1 MKLFNSVTKPYLMQ
15 RKQTGEICRLF
26 NKSPSK
32 GNLKRIKE
40 LFAQCGEEVII
51 ESGFHC
57 DYGNHIVIGDRTFIN
72 VNCTL
77 LDSPLAN
84 YSITI
89 GDDCL
94 IGPNVQLLAVS
105 HATNPAERL
114 NKENFAAPIAL
125 GNNVWIGAG
134 AIILAGVNI
143 GENSIVGAG
152 AVVTKNVMANTV
164 VAGNPAR
171 EIRTL

>member
-152 AVVTKNVMANTV
+152 SVVTKNVMANTV

-171 EIRTL
+171 EIRAL

>member
-51 ESGFHC
+51 ESSFHC

-134 AIILAGVNI
+134 AIILSGVNI

-152 AVVTKNVMANTV
+152 SVVTKNVMANTV

>member
-105 HATNPAERL
+105 HATNPAKRL

-152 AVVTKNVMANTV
+152 SVVTKNVMANTV

>member
-134 AIILAGVNI
+134 AIILSGVNI

-152 AVVTKNVMANTV
+152 SVVTKNVMANTV

>member
-57 DYGNHIVIGDRTFIN
+57 DYGNQIVIGDRTFIN
-72 VNCTL
+72 INCTL

-89 GDDCL
+89 GYDCL
-94 IGPNVQLLAVS
+94 IGPNVHLLSVS

-152 AVVTKNVMANTV
+152 SVVTKNVMANTV
-164 VAGNPAR
+164 VAGNPTR